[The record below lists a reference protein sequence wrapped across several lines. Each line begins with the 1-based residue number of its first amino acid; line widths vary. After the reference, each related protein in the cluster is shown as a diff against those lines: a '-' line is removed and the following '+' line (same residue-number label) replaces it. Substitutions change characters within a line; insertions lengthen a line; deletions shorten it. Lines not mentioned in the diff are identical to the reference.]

1 MHIPRL
7 TQLAEW
13 LEAGAPHK
21 NGVDHFDMGHGVAVT
36 SCGTACCIAGAATQ
50 FFGGEVG
57 QSLLQEAKQV
67 YEEELGDDLPTPRGE
82 APWQGDGLI
91 DGVFGHA
98 MELLELDQNQ
108 ARELFTPKP
117 IDQNFWSLITPAEAA
132 QTIRQLIATGEVDWS
147 HSKALDNDDE

>member
-21 NGVDHFDMGHGVAVT
+21 DGVDRFDMGHGVTVT

-57 QSLLQEAKQV
+57 QNLLQKAKHD
-67 YEEELGDDLPTPRGE
+67 YEEKTKERHLSPRGE
-82 APWQGDGLI
+82 APWEGHDRI
-91 DGVFGHA
+91 SGVFDRA
-98 MELLELDQNQ
+98 MELLELDLGE
-108 ARELFTPKP
+108 ARELFTPEL
-117 IDQNFWSLITPAEAA
+117 IDPDFWALITPAEAA
-132 QTIRQLIATGEVDWS
+132 QTIRQMIATGEVDWS
-147 HSKALDNDDE
+147 HSKVLGNDVE